1 MLDFLPMFGSA
12 GFTIGAF
19 VIALSVIVAIHEY
32 GHYIV
37 GRWSGIHAEVFSL
50 GFGPVLVSRVD
61 RHGTR
66 WQLAAIPLGG
76 YVKFLGDANAAS
88 VGGTA
93 GGRNT
98 MLGAPLWA
106 RAATV
111 VAGPVFNFI
120 LAFVVFAGLSLYF
133 GKAADPLT
141 LRSVPDFPPSVVQEL
156 QVGDE
161 ILSVEGVAAQ
171 SIAEFAAALDTIP
184 VEPVLSYTVLREGVE
199 TVVAG
204 PYPNTTIVQGVTP
217 NSAADAAGLLQG
229 DVITAINDEPV
240 YAFAQMIAI
249 VSDSDGALLTLDVWR
264 EGAMIEITVQP
275 RRSDLP
281 LAGGGFETR
290 WLMGVTGGIFFD
302 PETVRPGL
310 GEAAIGAVKEVWYRL
325 FTSIDAVRH
334 IIAGN
339 ISTCNISS
347 PVGIAQASGA
357 TAAQGLDEFIAF
369 IGSLSVAVGMLNL
382 FPIPV
387 LDGGHLVFHAYEAV
401 TGKRPTDGA
410 MRVLITI
417 GLAVI
422 LSLTLFGV
430 LNDFLLCR

>member
-401 TGKRPTDGA
+401 TGRRPTDGA
-410 MRVLITI
+410 MRVLITV

>member
-410 MRVLITI
+410 MRVLITV

>member
-310 GEAAIGAVKEVWYRL
+310 GEAAIGAVKVVWYRL